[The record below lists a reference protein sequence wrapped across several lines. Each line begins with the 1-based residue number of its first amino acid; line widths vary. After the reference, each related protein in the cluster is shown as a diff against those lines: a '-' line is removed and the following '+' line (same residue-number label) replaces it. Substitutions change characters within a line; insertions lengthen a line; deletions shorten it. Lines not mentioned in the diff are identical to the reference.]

1 MKEQRYGMSTL
12 KLPVDYKAIL
22 IIGDTV
28 DKLIGVLLIIG
39 GLSVLF
45 LAPPGIQIVAA
56 LMIIGAFA
64 SMFFA

>member
-1 MKEQRYGMSTL
+1 MSIL

-22 IIGDTV
+22 VFGDNTV
-28 DKLIGVLLIIG
+28 DKLIGTLLILG
-39 GLSVLF
+39 GLAVLF
-45 LAPPGIQIVAA
+45 LAPPVIQIVAA

>member
-1 MKEQRYGMSTL
+1 MSIL

-22 IIGDTV
+22 VFGDNAV
-28 DKLIGVLLIIG
+28 DKLIGILLIVG
-39 GLSVLF
+39 GLAVLF
-45 LAPPGIQIVAA
+45 LAPPGIQIVAT